1 MLVFGSDDWESG
13 GVCKGM
19 GASGNLT
26 PPRSPCP
33 VQCQHW
39 VYAQRHAK
47 AVLGVGGNADGVCG
61 GTRQVIFNVAAAL

>member
-1 MLVFGSDDWESG
+1 MTGRVAESAKAWG
-13 GVCKGM
+13 HREISPHR
-19 GASGNLT
+19 GALAQYNA
-26 PPRSPCP
+26 
-33 VQCQHW
+33 QHW